1 MIIKAEGY
9 DIIHEKGCLQ
19 NADKYLDL
27 NRKVMI
33 VTDSGVP
40 ENYSRTVLNFCAEGS
55 FIKTI
60 PQGESSKN
68 FDTLQDILG
77 AMLDAGFTRHD
88 CIIAVGGGVVGDL
101 SGFAASMYMRG
112 IDFYNIPTTLLSQ
125 VDSSVG
131 AKTAIDF
138 KGVKNSVGAFYR
150 PKKVLIDENVLSTLD
165 RRQLNCGLAES
176 LKMSLTSDC
185 ELFEIFENN
194 NPYDNIGTIIEK
206 SLRIKIDVVNQD
218 EKEAGLRRVLNFG
231 HTIGHGIEAAS
242 KGKLFHGECV
252 AIGML
257 PMVSDELRDRL
268 KPIYEK
274 AGLPSHC
281 DAETES
287 IYSATLHDKKSQS
300 GNITAVFVDT
310 PGSFR
315 FESVS
320 AGELKDKIR
329 MITEK

>member
-9 DIIHEKGCLQ
+9 DIILEKGCLQ
-19 NADKYLDL
+19 NAGEYLDL

-40 ENYSRTVLNFCAEGS
+40 EDYSRTVLSFCAEGS

-60 PQGESSKN
+60 PQGENSKN
-68 FDTLQDILG
+68 FDTLQDVLG

-165 RRQLNCGLAES
+165 RHQFNCGLAEA
-176 LKMSLTSDC
+176 LKMSLTSDN
-185 ELFEIFENN
+185 ELFEIFEAG

-206 SLRIKIDVVNQD
+206 SLKIKINVVNQD
-218 EKEAGLRRVLNFG
+218 EKESGLRRVLNFG

-242 KGKLFHGECV
+242 EGKLFHGECV
-252 AIGML
+252 AIGII
-257 PMVSDELRDRL
+257 PMVSDELRNRL

-274 AGLPSHC
+274 TGLPSHC

-287 IYSATLHDKKSQS
+287 IYSATLHDKKSQC

-315 FESVS
+315 FENVS
-320 AGELKDKIR
+320 AEDMKDKIR